1 MAKDKG
7 PYRYLPRVCLL
18 MVGLAAGVWSLA
30 VHLDKVQG
38 ITQGATGAS
47 AVSFLGG
54 DRSMPRQFGDPSA
67 QAMDVVRKLTGG
79 DKAGAGGESE
89 AKLVL
94 FGSDPNMSE
103 AERARL
109 MAEAERLR
117 PKLPEQPARQRRNR

>member
-1 MAKDKG
+1 VSKANG

-30 VHLDKVQG
+30 VHLDKVQD
-38 ITQGATGAS
+38 ITQGATGNS
-47 AVSFLGG
+47 AIGFLAG
-54 DRSMPRQFGDPSA
+54 DRSMPQQIGDPSA

-79 DKAGAGGESE
+79 DKAGSSGAGE
-89 AKLVL
+89 ARLVL
-94 FGSDPNMSE
+94 FGSDPNMPE

-109 MAEAERLR
+109 MAEAERQR